1 MDIIVRMVGGVG
13 IRIAETEGRVCTEGE
28 ETL

>member
-1 MDIIVRMVGGVG
+1 MDIIVRMVGGVS